1 MSVFVRFRH
10 KNRIED
16 AAEPVHTVRNR
27 QLNGTGE
34 QSEEKKEMR
43 ERETSQGVDEI
54 AEGGVRYTNTL
65 SSFINSQNSR

>member
-34 QSEEKKEMR
+34 QSEEKKR
-43 ERETSQGVDEI
+43 DERETSQGVDEI

>member
-34 QSEEKKEMR
+34 QSEEKKRDER
-43 ERETSQGVDEI
+43 ERDLTG
-54 AEGGVRYTNTL
+54 R
-65 SSFINSQNSR
+65 R

>member
-34 QSEEKKEMR
+34 QSEEKE
-43 ERETSQGVDEI
+43 ERDPQGVDEI
-54 AEGGVRYTNTL
+54 AEGGVHYTNTL